1 MQTSIHFG
9 WDKRS
14 LFELSRQIFETGDIF
29 LAGMGYLTLL
39 LAATVLVAAVIYGYY
54 RLYRQAL
61 DFIFDEEKRKLMIS
75 VWKKRRK

>member
-1 MQTSIHFG
+1 
-9 WDKRS
+9 
-14 LFELSRQIFETGDIF
+14 
-29 LAGMGYLTLL
+29 MGYLTLL

-75 VWKKRRK
+75 VWKKRRNELIPNAK